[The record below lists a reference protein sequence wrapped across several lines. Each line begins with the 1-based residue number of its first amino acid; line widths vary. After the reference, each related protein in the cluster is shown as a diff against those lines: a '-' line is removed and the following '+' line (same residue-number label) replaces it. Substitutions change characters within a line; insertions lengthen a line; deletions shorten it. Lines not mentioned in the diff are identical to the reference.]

1 MSEQSRGSP
10 SSPPQPASCT
20 KEEPTPSAQLEL
32 RGEGREGG
40 AVEHGAMEEGKG
52 SAKKEPSE
60 FL

>member
-10 SSPPQPASCT
+10 SSPLQPASCT
-20 KEEPTPSAQLEL
+20 KEEPTPSAELEQS
-32 RGEGREGG
+32 GEGREGS
-40 AVEHGAMEEGKG
+40 AVEHEAMEEDKG